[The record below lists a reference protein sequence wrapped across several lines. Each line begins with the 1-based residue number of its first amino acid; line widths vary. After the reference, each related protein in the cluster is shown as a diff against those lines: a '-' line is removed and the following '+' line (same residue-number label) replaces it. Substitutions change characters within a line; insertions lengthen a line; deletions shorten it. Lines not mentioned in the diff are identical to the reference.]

1 MPFSFIIAHSFIIV
15 PDPQLTILSSGDEMF
30 AFSGDIDG
38 IEFFLGALDGSDNLP
53 IIFLP
58 VGDFVIGSGC
68 QYLVLLW
75 VDDGLLEDC

>member
-1 MPFSFIIAHSFIIV
+1 
-15 PDPQLTILSSGDEMF
+15 MF